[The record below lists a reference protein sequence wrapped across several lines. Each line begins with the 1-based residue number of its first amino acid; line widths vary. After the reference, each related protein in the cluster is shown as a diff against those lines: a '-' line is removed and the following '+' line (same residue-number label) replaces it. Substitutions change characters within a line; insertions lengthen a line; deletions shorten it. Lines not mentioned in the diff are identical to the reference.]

1 MRQSSYPW
9 FRKSYAGERA
19 ELRLFCFP
27 YAGGTA
33 HVYRDWDQ
41 YLPPTIEVS
50 PAQLPGRGP
59 RLREPSFVSL
69 PDLVKALTT
78 AIIPLLDRPFAFFGH
93 SMGAVIAFELARSVR
108 QGLSCEPEVLCVS
121 GHRAPQAPNDK
132 PPSYNLPNDEF
143 IAELQRIDGTPREV
157 LEHTDLMEIVVPV
170 LRADFQLIQT
180 YQYEAGAPLTCPI
193 AAYGGLEDD
202 EVPREL
208 LSMWRGQT
216 TSGFALHMLPGDHFF
231 LRSSQTLLL
240 EMLARQLQETLAG
253 GRISKKDK
261 TRQ

>member
-1 MRQSSYPW
+1 MREPSYPW
-9 FRKSYAGERA
+9 FRRSYARERA

-33 HVYRDWDQ
+33 NVYRDWEQ
-41 YLPPTIEVS
+41 YLLPTIEVL

-78 AIIPLLDRPFAFFGH
+78 AITPLLDRPFAFFGH

-108 QGLSCEPEVLCVS
+108 QALACEPEVLCVS
-121 GHRAPQAPNDK
+121 ARRAPQVPNDE
-132 PPSYNLPNDEF
+132 PPSYNLANNEF

-157 LEHTDLMEIVVPV
+157 LQHTELMELVVPV

-180 YQYEAGAPLTCPI
+180 YQYEAGAPLACPI
-193 AAYGGLEDD
+193 AAYGGLEDN

-231 LRSSQTLLL
+231 LRSAQTLLL
-240 EMLARQLQETLAG
+240 EILARQLEEAVAG
-253 GRISKKDK
+253 GLISKKNK

>member
-1 MRQSSYPW
+1 MREPSYSW
-9 FRKSYAGERA
+9 FRRSHAGERA

-33 HVYRDWDQ
+33 HIYRDWDR
-41 YLPPTIEVS
+41 YLPPTIEVLS
-50 PAQLPGRGP
+50 AQLPGRGP

-78 AIIPLLDRPFAFFGH
+78 VITPLLDKPFAFFGH
-93 SMGAVIAFELARSVR
+93 SMGAIIAFELARSVR
-108 QGLSCEPEVLCVS
+108 QSLACEPEVLCVS
-121 GHRAPQAPNDK
+121 GRRAPEAPDDK
-132 PPSYNLPNDEF
+132 PPSYNLPKDEF
-143 IAELQRIDGTPREV
+143 IAELRRIDGTPREV
-157 LEHTDLMEIVVPV
+157 LEHTELMEMVVPV

-180 YQYEAGAPLTCPI
+180 YQYAAGAPLACPI
-193 AAYGGLEDD
+193 AAYGGLEDS

-208 LSMWRGQT
+208 LSMWRGHT

-231 LRSSQTLLL
+231 LRSCQTLLL
-240 EMLARQLQETLAG
+240 EMLARQLQEALAG
-253 GRISKKDK
+253 VRIGEKNK